1 MKIVLKNEQEYDTMK
16 AEKMDLFLLRKD
28 LFLLRKNGYTVAGMI
43 FFHINYGYFM
53 VDMEGGISFTR
64 MCGSPSSCV
73 EAVLEKGYE
82 IIKVIDNADLE
93 LVEV

>member
-1 MKIVLKNEQEYDTMK
+1 MKIVLKNEQEYDTKK
-16 AEKMDLFLLRKD
+16 AEKMDLFLLRK
-28 LFLLRKNGYTVAGMI
+28 NGYAVAGMI

-53 VDMEGGISFTR
+53 VDMEAGISFTR
-64 MCGSPSSCV
+64 ACGSPRSCV
-73 EAVLEKGYE
+73 EEVLEKGYE